1 MAWGCGQGKFPV
13 GMIPS
18 DAGNEYPVYIIYLDV
33 GVFLDVGIPKNN
45 FYSF

>member
-1 MAWGCGQGKFPV
+1 MAWGCGQGKFPE

-18 DAGNEYPVYIIYLDV
+18 DAGNEYPIHIISDA